1 MKPPRSQLSSW
12 TLTLWRAA
20 FSATLVGFN
29 TQKDGEAAVFPRTLT
44 KRAGWVLTESTRP
57 AVSLGVTAAWMDGG
71 HDVAVKNRA
80 PLSTVTPW
88 IASIRILRVQMK
100 LEKVFV
106 CFVVVQVQMWA
117 SLLAAVDG
125 FSLCL
130 FFVFVLCVPSWCLLV
145 CKLNVKDTVVQ
156 K

>member
-29 TQKDGEAAVFPRTLT
+29 TQKDGEAAVL
-44 KRAGWVLTESTRP
+44 LTESTRP

-130 FFVFVLCVPSWCLLV
+130 FFVCLPDA
-145 CKLNVKDTVVQ
+145 C
-156 K
+156 